1 MTHAYNP
8 RIQKTGNFETS
19 WVYTAI
25 SRSARVIQRGSVS
38 KHKGKNARHVVC
50 PCNPQIW
57 EVRIGRPQFEVNLY
71 YRDVSYS
78 KQNEKQVK
86 PLIFFFKENN
96 SFKPNLD
103 IIRVERNGKW
113 GRVGCHRF
121 LNVFTTQKA
130 QVTERPNAQLTKRT
144 LWRGKGRKANG
155 IATETKRDIVAV
167 PNLRARKG
175 ADCSGNIPWFQTSEI
190 EALTS
195 AQHKGESPEAGGRR
209 NNVHVLDGWMES
221 RLQSGWPRWPPNF
234 TTEEL
239 RTWIVYSNQIHLSI

>member
-25 SRSARVIQRGSVS
+25 SWSARVIQRGSVS
-38 KHKGKNARHVVC
+38 KHKGKNARYVVC

-57 EVRIGRPQFEVNLY
+57 EVGIGRPQFEVWTTQMSPTLNKTKN
-71 YRDVSYS
+71 
-78 KQNEKQVK
+78 KQSH
-86 PLIFFFKENN
+86 FFFFLKENN
-96 SFKPNLD
+96 SFKPNID
-103 IIRVERNGKW
+103 VISVERNGKW
-113 GRVGCHRF
+113 GRGCQRF

-130 QVTERPNAQLTKRT
+130 QVTERPNVQLTKRT

-167 PNLRARKG
+167 PHLRARKG
-175 ADCSGNIPWFQTSEI
+175 ADCSGNIPWFQSSET

-195 AQHKGESPEAGGRR
+195 AQHKAGEPRS
-209 NNVHVLDGWMES
+209 WMQKE
-221 RLQSGWPRWPPNF
+221 
-234 TTEEL
+234 
-239 RTWIVYSNQIHLSI
+239 